1 MLVLLLLLPGV
12 ELEDGWAIA
21 IVANIDNES
30 RLSPITENKTIR
42 ISLLLFLLDMRG
54 LTINCYVRIVGN
66 KQFKGFTEKVFTN
79 FVLSS

>member
-1 MLVLLLLLPGV
+1 MLVLLLLLSGV
-12 ELEDGWAIA
+12 ELEDGGAIA

-54 LTINCYVRIVGN
+54 LTINCYVRIAGN
-66 KQFKGFTEKVFTN
+66 KQFKGFTAKVFTN